1 MNRAERR
8 AREKEKK
15 KDSNKK
21 VEAMAWFRSLP
32 PAKQTLIDSL
42 VKIEA
47 RKENDSLLKAI
58 DRCFSAAVFEELE
71 NLEWEDVKRIIDKS
85 AELMLDDAHK
95 MKNLKESLGG
105 SYDMAIKKINEEMAP
120 EVEKRVRELIK
131 DGYNQKVSVKMLI
144 EEFNTLSTAILTNAY
159 KRTKAIVSE
168 EEKLKK
174 IAEQEEKAKDVS
186 NRIKEVLGEPD
197 KELEDALE
205 YIFEDDL
212 KEDVKDNV
220 TDENKAHTEEK
231 DNKGINTPKE
241 IEKANIDE
249 NNKTETM
256 VKNKNSKLKVV
267 KEITKV
273 IEREV
278 QGEYGL
284 YNIKGSVVTVDEE
297 FAFSN
302 VEDVNCWASAEREDL
317 LKQMEEIKGKINH
330 INSCEKE
337 AIEVIETFMN
347 I

>member
-105 SYDMAIKKINEEMAP
+105 SYDMAIKKISEEMAP

-197 KELEDALE
+197 KELEDAIE
-205 YIFEDDL
+205 YIFKDEL
-212 KEDVKDNV
+212 KEDVKESV
-220 TDENKAHTEEK
+220 KSENKAHTEEK
-231 DNKGINTPKE
+231 EDKCINIPKE
-241 IEKANIDE
+241 VEKTNTEE
-249 NNKTETM
+249 NNKVKTT
-256 VKNKNSKLKVV
+256 VKNKNSKLKVI
-267 KEITKV
+267 KEVTKV

-317 LKQMEEIKGKINH
+317 LKQIEEIKSKINH
-330 INSCEKE
+330 INSCEHE

>member
-21 VEAMAWFRSLP
+21 VEALAWLRSLP
-32 PAKQTLIDSL
+32 PAKQILIDSL

-47 RKENDSLLKAI
+47 KKENNNLLQAI

-144 EEFNTLSTAILTNAY
+144 EEFNTLSTAMLTNTY
-159 KRTKAIVSE
+159 KKTKAIIKDE
-168 EEKLKK
+168 ENIKK
-174 IAEQEEKAKDVS
+174 ISEKKESAENVNKIKDAM
-186 NRIKEVLGEPD
+186 GEPD
-197 KELEDALE
+197 KEVADALE
-205 YIFEDDL
+205 YIFEDEL
-212 KEDVKDNV
+212 KENLNNKKGI
-220 TDENKAHTEEK
+220 DENKDEIQE
-231 DNKGINTPKE
+231 KE
-241 IEKANIDE
+241 I
-249 NNKTETM
+249 
-256 VKNKNSKLKVV
+256 KNSKLKIV

-297 FAFSN
+297 FAFSSAK
-302 VEDVNCWASAEREDL
+302 DVNCWASAERENL
-317 LKQMEEIKGKINH
+317 LKQIEEIKSKINH
-330 INSCEKE
+330 INSCEHE

>member
-8 AREKEKK
+8 VREKEKK

-95 MKNLKESLGG
+95 MKNLKGSLGG

-144 EEFNTLSTAILTNAY
+144 EEFNTLSTAMLTNAY

-174 IAEQEEKAKDVS
+174 IAEREEKDVS
-186 NRIKEVLGEPD
+186 NRIKEVLGESD
-197 KELEDALE
+197 KELEDAIE
-205 YIFEDDL
+205 YIFKDEL
-212 KEDVKDNV
+212 KEDVKESV
-220 TDENKAHTEEK
+220 KSENKAHTEEK
-231 DNKGINTPKE
+231 EDKGINIPKE
-241 IEKANIDE
+241 VEKTNTEE
-249 NNKTETM
+249 NNKVKIT
-256 VKNKNSKLKVV
+256 VKNKNSKLKVI
-267 KEITKV
+267 KEVTKV

-330 INSCEKE
+330 INSCENE

>member
-174 IAEQEEKAKDVS
+174 IAEQEEK
-186 NRIKEVLGEPD
+186 
-197 KELEDALE
+197 
-205 YIFEDDL
+205 
-212 KEDVKDNV
+212 
-220 TDENKAHTEEK
+220 

-273 IEREV
+273 IERYV

-284 YNIKGSVVTVDEE
+284 YNIKGAVVTVDEE
-297 FAFSN
+297 FAFSSAK
-302 VEDVNCWASAEREDL
+302 DVNCWASAEREDL
-317 LKQMEEIKGKINH
+317 LKQMEEIKAKINH
-330 INSCEKE
+330 INSCEQE

>member
-21 VEAMAWFRSLP
+21 VEALAWLRSLP
-32 PAKQTLIDSL
+32 PAKQILIDSL

-47 RKENDSLLKAI
+47 KKENNNLLQAI

-71 NLEWEDVKRIIDKS
+71 NLEWEDIKRIIDKS

-159 KRTKAIVSE
+159 KKTKAIIKDE
-168 EEKLKK
+168 ENIKK
-174 IAEQEEKAKDVS
+174 ISEKKESAENVNKIKDAMV
-186 NRIKEVLGEPD
+186 EPD
-197 KELEDALE
+197 KEVADALE
-205 YIFEDDL
+205 YIFEDEL
-212 KEDVKDNV
+212 KENLNNKKGI
-220 TDENKAHTEEK
+220 DENKDEIQE
-231 DNKGINTPKE
+231 KE
-241 IEKANIDE
+241 I
-249 NNKTETM
+249 
-256 VKNKNSKLKVV
+256 KNSKLKIV

-297 FAFSN
+297 FAFSSAK
-302 VEDVNCWASAEREDL
+302 DVNCWASAERENL
-317 LKQMEEIKGKINH
+317 LKQIEEIKSKINH
-330 INSCEKE
+330 INSCEHE

>member
-21 VEAMAWFRSLP
+21 VEALAWLRSLP

-159 KRTKAIVSE
+159 KKTKAIIKDE
-168 EEKLKK
+168 ENIKK
-174 IAEQEEKAKDVS
+174 ISEKKESAENVNKIKDAM
-186 NRIKEVLGEPD
+186 GEPD
-197 KELEDALE
+197 KEVADALE
-205 YIFEDDL
+205 YIFEDEL
-212 KEDVKDNV
+212 KENLNNKKGIY
-220 TDENKAHTEEK
+220 ENKDEIQE
-231 DNKGINTPKE
+231 KE
-241 IEKANIDE
+241 I
-249 NNKTETM
+249 
-256 VKNKNSKLKVV
+256 KNSKLKIV

-297 FAFSN
+297 FAFSSAK
-302 VEDVNCWASAEREDL
+302 DVNCWASAERENL
-317 LKQMEEIKGKINH
+317 LKQIEEIKSKINH
-330 INSCEKE
+330 INSCEHE

>member
-8 AREKEKK
+8 VREKEKK

-95 MKNLKESLGG
+95 MKNLKGSLGG

-174 IAEQEEKAKDVS
+174 IAEQEEKDVS
-186 NRIKEVLGEPD
+186 NRIKEVLGESD
-197 KELEDALE
+197 KELEDAIE
-205 YIFEDDL
+205 YIFKDEL
-212 KEDVKDNV
+212 KEDVKESV
-220 TDENKAHTEEK
+220 KSENRAHTEEK
-231 DNKGINTPKE
+231 EDKGINIPKE
-241 IEKANIDE
+241 VEKTNTEE
-249 NNKTETM
+249 NNKVKTT
-256 VKNKNSKLKVV
+256 VKNKNSKLKVI
-267 KEITKV
+267 KEVTKV

-297 FAFSN
+297 YSFEN
-302 VEDVNCWASAEREDL
+302 IEDVKSWANFEREEL
-317 LKQMEEIKGKINH
+317 IKRIEELKLKIEH
-330 INSCEKE
+330 INSCENE

>member
-15 KDSNKK
+15 KEDNKR
-21 VEAMAWFRSLP
+21 VEALAWFRSLP

-42 VKIEA
+42 VKIES
-47 RKENDSLLKAI
+47 KKDNDSLLQAI
-58 DRCFSAAVFEELE
+58 DRCFSAAVIQEFE
-71 NLEWEDVKRIIDKS
+71 NLEWVDIERIIDKS

-95 MKNLKESLGG
+95 MKSLKDSLGG
-105 SYDMAIKKINEEMAP
+105 SYDMAVKKINEVMAP

-131 DGYNQKVSVKMLI
+131 EGYNQKVSVKMLI
-144 EEFNTLSTAILTNAY
+144 EEFNTLSTAMLTNAY
-159 KRTKAIVSE
+159 KRTKAIVAE

-174 IAEQEEKAKDVS
+174 IAEQEEKSKDVS

-197 KELEDALE
+197 EELEDALE

-220 TDENKAHTEEK
+220 TDENKAHADEK

-241 IEKANIDE
+241 IEKANIEE
-249 NNKTETM
+249 NNKPEIM
-256 VKNKNSKLKVV
+256 VKNKNSKLKVI
-267 KEITKV
+267 KEVTKV

-297 FAFSN
+297 FTFRN
-302 VEDVNCWASAEREDL
+302 IKDVNCWASDEREDL
-317 LKQMEEIKGKINH
+317 LKQMEEIKAKINH
-330 INSCEKE
+330 INSCEQE

>member
-8 AREKEKK
+8 VREKEKK

-95 MKNLKESLGG
+95 MKNLKGSLGG

-144 EEFNTLSTAILTNAY
+144 EEFNTLNTAMLTNAY

-174 IAEQEEKAKDVS
+174 IAEREEKDVS
-186 NRIKEVLGEPD
+186 NRIKEVLGESD
-197 KELEDALE
+197 KELEDAIE
-205 YIFEDDL
+205 YIFKDEL
-212 KEDVKDNV
+212 KEDVKESV
-220 TDENKAHTEEK
+220 KSENKAHTEEK
-231 DNKGINTPKE
+231 EDKGINIPKE
-241 IEKANIDE
+241 VEKTNTEE
-249 NNKTETM
+249 NNKVKTT
-256 VKNKNSKLKVV
+256 VKNKNSKLKVI
-267 KEITKV
+267 KEVTKV

-330 INSCEKE
+330 INSCENE

>member
-105 SYDMAIKKINEEMAP
+105 SYDMAIKKVNEMGP

-131 DGYNQKVSVKMLI
+131 DGFNQKVSIKMLQ
-144 EEFNTLSTAILTNAY
+144 EEFKDLSTAMLTNAY
-159 KRTKAIVSE
+159 KKTKAIVALEEQSKKLYEIEEKSE
-168 EEKLKK
+168 E
-174 IAEQEEKAKDVS
+174 IS

-197 KELEDALE
+197 KEVADALE
-205 YIFEDDL
+205 YIFEDEL
-212 KEDVKDNV
+212 KEEVV
-220 TDENKAHTEEK
+220 VGNKAISEEK
-231 DNKGINTPKE
+231 EDKSINIPKE
-241 IEKANIDE
+241 LEKTNIEE
-249 NNKTETM
+249 NNKAETI
-256 VKNKNSKLKVV
+256 VENKNSKLKVV
-267 KEITKV
+267 KEVTKV

-284 YNIKGSVVTVDEE
+284 YNIRGSVVTVGEE
-297 FAFSN
+297 YAFGSI
-302 VEDVNCWASAEREDL
+302 EDVNNWASDEREEL
-317 LKQMEEIKGKINH
+317 IKQMNEIKAKINH
-330 INSCEKE
+330 INECEAE

-347 I
+347 M

>member
-159 KRTKAIVSE
+159 KKTKAIIKDE
-168 EEKLKK
+168 ENIKK
-174 IAEQEEKAKDVS
+174 ISEKKESAENVNKNKDAM
-186 NRIKEVLGEPD
+186 GEPD
-197 KELEDALE
+197 KEVADALE
-205 YIFEDDL
+205 YIFEDEL
-212 KEDVKDNV
+212 KENLNNKKGI
-220 TDENKAHTEEK
+220 DENKDEIQE
-231 DNKGINTPKE
+231 KE
-241 IEKANIDE
+241 I
-249 NNKTETM
+249 
-256 VKNKNSKLKVV
+256 KNSKLKIV

-330 INSCEKE
+330 INSCEQE

>member
-15 KDSNKK
+15 KEDNKK
-21 VEAMAWFRSLP
+21 VEALAWFRSLP

-42 VKIEA
+42 VKIES
-47 RKENDSLLKAI
+47 KKDNDSLLQAI
-58 DRCFSAAVFEELE
+58 DRCFSAAVIQEFE
-71 NLEWEDVKRIIDKS
+71 NLEWVDIERIIDKS

-95 MKNLKESLGG
+95 MKSLKDSLGG
-105 SYDMAIKKINEEMAP
+105 SYDMAVKKINEVMAP

-131 DGYNQKVSVKMLI
+131 EGYNQKVSVKMLI
-144 EEFNTLSTAILTNAY
+144 EEFNTLSTAMLTNAY
-159 KRTKAIVSE
+159 KRTKSIVAE

-174 IAEQEEKAKDVS
+174 IAEQEEKSKDVS
-186 NRIKEVLGEPD
+186 NRIKEVLGESD

-241 IEKANIDE
+241 IEKANIKE
-249 NNKTETM
+249 NGKVETT
-256 VKNKNSKLKVV
+256 VKNSKLKVI
-267 KEITKV
+267 KEVTKV

-297 FAFSN
+297 FTFRN
-302 VEDVNCWASAEREDL
+302 IKDVNCWASDEREDL
-317 LKQMEEIKGKINH
+317 LKQMEEIKAKINH
-330 INSCEKE
+330 INSCEQE

>member
-71 NLEWEDVKRIIDKS
+71 NLEWEDVKRIIDKN

-144 EEFNTLSTAILTNAY
+144 EEFNTLSTAMLTNAY
-159 KRTKAIVSE
+159 KKTKAIIKDE
-168 EEKLKK
+168 ENIKK
-174 IAEQEEKAKDVS
+174 ISEKKESAENVNKIKDAM
-186 NRIKEVLGEPD
+186 GEPD
-197 KELEDALE
+197 KEVADALE
-205 YIFEDDL
+205 YIFEDEL
-212 KEDVKDNV
+212 KENLNNKKGIY
-220 TDENKAHTEEK
+220 ENKDEIQE
-231 DNKGINTPKE
+231 KE
-241 IEKANIDE
+241 I
-249 NNKTETM
+249 
-256 VKNKNSKLKVV
+256 KNSKLKIV

-297 FAFSN
+297 FAFSSAK
-302 VEDVNCWASAEREDL
+302 DVNCWASAERENL
-317 LKQMEEIKGKINH
+317 LKQIEEIKSKINH
-330 INSCEKE
+330 INSCEHE

>member
-8 AREKEKK
+8 VREKEKK

-95 MKNLKESLGG
+95 MKNLKGSLGG

-144 EEFNTLSTAILTNAY
+144 EEFNTLSTAMLTNAY

-174 IAEQEEKAKDVS
+174 IAEQEEKEDKCI
-186 NRIKEVLGEPD
+186 NIPKEVE
-197 KELEDALE
+197 KT
-205 YIFEDDL
+205 
-212 KEDVKDNV
+212 K
-220 TDENKAHTEEK
+220 TEE
-231 DNKGINTPKE
+231 
-241 IEKANIDE
+241 
-249 NNKTETM
+249 NNNVKTT
-256 VKNKNSKLKVV
+256 VKNKNSKLKVI
-267 KEITKV
+267 KEVTKV

-330 INSCEKE
+330 INSCENE
-337 AIEVIETFMN
+337 AIEVIENFMD